1 MSFQRLAGRWLAAI
15 LGGLLPP
22 AAGAQQAPTVTTPL
36 APTQQFAPQTPVVA
50 TPLPP
55 LLQATPT
62 QPSAPQPTTPAV
74 PQLPAVPNVWIA
86 RTATVLQVLDKV
98 NAQSATMMVK
108 VGQSV
113 GFGSLNILVQACD
126 VRPPDQPADAAAYLV
141 ISDSHKEA
149 PGFSGWMLRSLPSVS
164 MLEHPIYDVRVLGCG
179 A

>member
-1 MSFQRLAGRWLAAI
+1 MSLLRLAAI
-15 LGGLLPP
+15 LPVLLPTT
-22 AAGAQQAPTVTTPL
+22 AGAQQAPTVNTPL
-36 APTQQFAPQTPVVA
+36 APSQQFAPQTPVVA

-55 LLQATPT
+55 PLPPPLQATPT

-86 RTATVLQVLDKV
+86 RTATVLQLLDKV
-98 NAQSATMMVK
+98 NAQSSTMTVK

-113 GFGSLNILVQACD
+113 GFGSLKVLVRACN